1 MFVLLRYFQNTFFH
15 GEHMSFSNDGSSGF
29 AVLVGFG
36 GICAILLALV
46 VGHPK
51 AATWIAEA
59 VNAESPNAQ
68 GDVTA
73 SIGPASAPMRKPIES
88 NAWTEVVD
96 RAK

>member
-1 MFVLLRYFQNTFFH
+1 MEST
-15 GEHMSFSNDGSSGF
+15 MSFSNEGRSSGF

-36 GICAILLALV
+36 AICAILLALV

-59 VNAESPNAQ
+59 VNADSPNAQ

-73 SIGPASAPMRKPIES
+73 SIGPASPPMRKPIES
-88 NAWTEVVD
+88 NAWTEVVA
-96 RAK
+96 RSK